1 MVGPD
6 DLGAR
11 LEADVVH
18 PLLRGGV
25 DLRLRERK
33 RVGGTIRNATGQP
46 VSGVP
51 MLLWNHDGDGW
62 GYYANWNGSGYGST
76 YGRDALTGV
85 SMQLEVRN
93 PPAPY
98 VRQVVELPPVELGG
112 SRDIQLR
119 TVPSLTI
126 PHTTVVEGDAAD
138 GERTVLLTASLSVP
152 RSQTG
157 VTFDLQVVG
166 TADAADY
173 RLPSTRITIPRFRSR
188 AEVPIVI
195 VGDDMQAVMLWC
207 PLHGAQATGCS
218 PVAAAYKAGHDVVM
232 VSADPLPCTTS
243 YLAAAVW
250 FPTAVGPPD

>member
-1 MVGPD
+1 M
-6 DLGAR
+6 
-11 LEADVVH
+11 H
-18 PLLRGGV
+18 TV

-62 GYYANWNGSGYGST
+62 GYYANWNGSGYGNS
-76 YGRDALTGV
+76 YGRNALTGV

-126 PHTTVVEGDAAD
+126 PHTTVVEGDGAD

-188 AEVPIVI
+188 AEIPIVI
-195 VGDDMQAVMLWC
+195 VGDDIPEPDETIELRITNIT
-207 PLHGAQATGCS
+207 GAAWNPGPGSLRILNDDPMPGQGSRCTG
-218 PVAAAYKAGHDVVM
+218 
-232 VSADPLPCTTS
+232 TT
-243 YLAAAVW
+243 VRMCE
-250 FPTAVGPPD
+250 